1 MVTKMKDGFEKINA
15 RAVRDLVKEHI
26 NEMENDIK
34 KYNCRFGLEIRKVY
48 KELSIFDWWKN
59 SLSLT
64 DLKNMYSFLNNAID
78 LGFDGYVCFKVGVT
92 GCANGMWAH
101 KGLSTDG
108 YSPDTDFIFR
118 SFTPEYVEWDGE
130 INGKLLSTKYNKD
143 GFKIRELKKILKGEY

>member
-1 MVTKMKDGFEKINA
+1 MKDGFEKINA

-26 NEMENDIK
+26 NEMENDIR

-78 LGFDGYVCFKVGVT
+78 LGYDGYVCFKVGVT
-92 GCANGMWAH
+92 GCTNGMWAH
-101 KGLSTDG
+101 KELSTNG

-130 INGKLLSTKYNKD
+130 INGELLSTKYKKN
-143 GFKIRELKKILKGEY
+143 GFKIRELKKILKGEC